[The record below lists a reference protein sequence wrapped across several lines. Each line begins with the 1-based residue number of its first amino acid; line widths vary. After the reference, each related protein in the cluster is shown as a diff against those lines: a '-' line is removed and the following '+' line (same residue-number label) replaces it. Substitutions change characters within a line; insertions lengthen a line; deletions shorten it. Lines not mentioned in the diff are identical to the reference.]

1 MHTDIQ
7 AIALTTRWLERAV
20 IGLNL
25 CPFAKS
31 VHVKGQIH
39 YAVTHATRDAE
50 LLESLEMELH
60 GLQAHAPSAR
70 DTTLLIAP
78 QAFPEFLDFNDF
90 LPACDRLLRRM
101 KLDGIFQIASFHPQ
115 FQFAGTDA
123 DDITNYTNRAPFPCL
138 HLLREESIDRA
149 VAVFPQADAIFE
161 KNMETLER
169 LGLSGWQ
176 ALGLQ
181 SPDNAVGLDEHGK
194 ITP

>member
-1 MHTDIQ
+1 MPTDAQ
-7 AIALTTRWLERAV
+7 FIALMTRWLERAV

-39 YAVTHATRDAE
+39 YAVSPASSYADLLDALEFE
-50 LLESLEMELH
+50 LNALLAQES
-60 GLQAHAPSAR
+60 SAR

-78 QAFPEFLDFNDF
+78 VAFPEFLDFHNF
-90 LPACDRLLRRM
+90 LPECDRLLRRM

-149 VAVFPQADAIFE
+149 VAVFPEPDAIFE
-161 KNMETLER
+161 KNMETLQR
-169 LGLSGWQ
+169 LGLEGWK
-176 ALGLQ
+176 ALDLE
-181 SPDNAVGLDEHGK
+181 SPDCGAGLDAHGK
-194 ITP
+194 IAP